1 MLHIKIF
8 PKTLAFIYINFKKYF
23 INKMIGT
30 FIVLAILCH
39 IVYSHLSIPQKIR
52 VVNKIRDFVIDLFPT
67 DEQIINSNFKQ
78 AKPETIEET
87 QPEEATPEIDDDTEI
102 VENSH
107 AKQET
112 PERTVTKSSSWSFF

>member
-1 MLHIKIF
+1 
-8 PKTLAFIYINFKKYF
+8 
-23 INKMIGT
+23 MIGT

-39 IVYSHLSIPQKIR
+39 IFYSHLSIPQKIR
-52 VVNKIRDFVIDLFPT
+52 VVHKIRDFVIDLFPT

-78 AKPETIEET
+78 AKQETIEET
-87 QPEEATPEIDDDTEI
+87 QSEEIPEIDDDTEI

-107 AKQET
+107 AKQTT